1 MASKNIMENIVERLD
16 DRAQQITNRA
26 MLAGPSLLT
35 YPEKVDSSRL
45 IMFNSHQNQRVVLNT
60 TELPKVFTNYENI
73 VGENSSYNVRAKSNL
88 KIIKIIHKFN
98 ALEESR
104 DIQQAFIFVY
114 DMDNDCYDMIIRN
127 DVEDLTEKY
136 GFQFDCTE
144 INKYKEGD
152 YVEKGATLFRPTSYD
167 EFGNYGFGRNVKAM
181 YLSCDETIEDAI
193 WVSESLSKIMES
205 SEIETVRV
213 PINDN
218 DILLNL
224 FGDEEHYKAFPN
236 IGEKTKN
243 KILCA
248 KRRLNKAQILFDLK
262 SSNMSR
268 ILNSDIRT
276 FSEGEVVDI
285 DIYCNVPLEDIP
297 RTDFN
302 EQLIQY
308 IEMTHEFYTQVKEVT
323 RELLDSGIPC
333 SQSIHS
339 WNKRATELTDP
350 DYKIKDEFNSEFG
363 YIVMSFTIKRTVG
376 LFRGQKVTGRLIYL
390 IMPVSYSN
398 IRERTH

>member
-181 YLSCDETIEDAI
+181 YLSCDETIEDDDISSISAYLLKK
-193 WVSESLSKIMES
+193 SQGNALYLSYILRQLRSVDVNKELID
-205 SEIETVRV
+205 EI
-213 PINDN
+213 N
-218 DILLNL
+218 
-224 FGDEEHYKAFPN
+224 
-236 IGEKTKN
+236 N
-243 KILCA
+243 K
-248 KRRLNKAQILFDLK
+248 D
-262 SSNMSR
+262 
-268 ILNSDIRT
+268 
-276 FSEGEVVDI
+276 
-285 DIYCNVPLEDIP
+285 
-297 RTDFN
+297 
-302 EQLIQY
+302 
-308 IEMTHEFYTQVKEVT
+308 
-323 RELLDSGIPC
+323 
-333 SQSIHS
+333 
-339 WNKRATELTDP
+339 
-350 DYKIKDEFNSEFG
+350 
-363 YIVMSFTIKRTVG
+363 
-376 LFRGQKVTGRLIYL
+376 
-390 IMPVSYSN
+390 
-398 IRERTH
+398 